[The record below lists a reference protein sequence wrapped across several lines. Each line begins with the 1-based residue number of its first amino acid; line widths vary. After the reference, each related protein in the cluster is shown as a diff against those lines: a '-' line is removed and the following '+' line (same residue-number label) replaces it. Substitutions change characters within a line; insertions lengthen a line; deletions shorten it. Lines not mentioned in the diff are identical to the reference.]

1 MEAGRSDIKI
11 AELLPF
17 WVNGT
22 LTVDEAAVVAAA
34 VAANPALAAE
44 ADFLRALHSR
54 MQAGTAGYSPG
65 ALGLARLKRDIAG
78 QKIAPQARK
87 VSLRVVAAAAAVAA
101 IVGYAANEGFRP
113 TALDP
118 VPVEYVQASGD
129 DDTALTVGFRGTATA
144 QAISEFLLS
153 EGVIIL
159 DGPSAIGLY
168 RLAPLDVATVD
179 LAALAERLQGRADLF
194 DVVDLPE

>member
-1 MEAGRSDIKI
+1 MERVESSV

-22 LTVDEAAVVAAA
+22 LAADEAVTVAAA
-34 VAANPALAAE
+34 VAADPALAAE

-54 MQAGTAGYSPG
+54 MQAEDAGYSPG
-65 ALGLARLKRDIAG
+65 ALGLARLKRSMA
-78 QKIAPQARK
+78 APVVDAPPRG
-87 VSLRVVAAAAAVAA
+87 VSLRVVAAAAVVAA
-101 IVGYAANEGFRP
+101 IVGFAANEGVRP
-113 TALDP
+113 RTGNESPA
-118 VPVEYVQASGD
+118 EYVQASGGD
-129 DDTALTVGFRGTATA
+129 DASLTVGFQGAATA
-144 QAISEFLLS
+144 QAISDFLLS

-168 RLAPLDVATVD
+168 RLAPVDAATVD